1 MKVDE
6 QVGGGVRIR
15 SLLSPSAKRTP
26 RPPARPKGEDG
37 ALKTRGLE
45 AADQFGPR
53 TAGTCTFAYT
63 SFSSFLNLYGRPPRL
78 AQLGG
83 AEEDAPE
90 YKGRRAA

>member
-6 QVGGGVRIR
+6 QAGGGVRIR

-26 RPPARPKGEDG
+26 RPPARAKGEDG

-53 TAGTCTFAYT
+53 AAGTFFFFAR
-63 SFSSFLNLYGRPPRL
+63 SPI
-78 AQLGG
+78 
-83 AEEDAPE
+83 
-90 YKGRRAA
+90 RRFVRF